1 MSDPVVDTLNK
12 CADERD
18 QLRAEN
24 ERLRDALEA
33 IKRHQR
39 IAGGS
44 LSAASTT
51 FLIADAALRN
61 EAMKDE

>member
-1 MSDPVVDTLNK
+1 MSAYGEDMQALI
-12 CADERD
+12 AE
-18 QLRAEN
+18 LEAEN

-39 IAGGS
+39 IAGGP
-44 LSAASTT
+44 LSSASTT

-61 EAMKDE
+61 DAMKE